1 MSSPGKPPKAP
12 DPQQIIELQNKYNR
26 YGINSPFGN
35 VSWTTDPTSGHEV
48 QNVTPS
54 DQMQGAIDRAFQLS
68 ATPSTPM
75 YVPQGMDQLA
85 SGVLSKVG
93 SHYGLGGAGQGAL
106 NTNLKQPYSAP
117 PQPQTQS
124 GMVNGMPQVA
134 NIHGGAPGT
143 IASMQSS
150 GMGNQLGGSYNTM
163 GQANQQMAGMQ
174 GQMGGQ
180 MGMLGGQFGGNTGGP
195 GVNPSIL
202 AALRQLQGG

>member
-26 YGINSPFGN
+26 YGQTSPFGS
-35 VSWTTDPTSGHEV
+35 VSWSTDPVSGHEV
-48 QNVTPS
+48 QNMKPS

-93 SHYGLGGAGQGAL
+93 GHYGLGGQGQGAL

-117 PQPQTQS
+117 PQPQLQS
-124 GMVNGMPQVA
+124 GMVNGMP
-134 NIHGGAPGT
+134 NIDMQHGAPGT
-143 IASMQSS
+143 LGSMGNS
-150 GMGNQLGGSYNTM
+150 GFGNQLGAYSGV
-163 GQANQQMAGMQ
+163 GQ
-174 GQMGGQ
+174 
-180 MGMLGGQFGGNTGGP
+180 QFSGTTGP
-195 GVNPSIL
+195 GNMSPAML
-202 AALRQLQGG
+202 AALRQMQGN